1 MKKITQKT
9 MISLFGFKSRNTLNE
24 WNKSNDRK
32 VLDLI
37 NMYFD
42 ENDIIEF
49 LNKGKI
55 SEFDDYIKRKN
66 YSNLQKNNQDKI
78 IEMFLGT
85 YHELK
90 VKGEEIK
97 LKSLIENFNIM
108 QILETKFR
116 DMYAEQNF
124 FQYILTGYS
133 NKISNI
139 LLLAKILK
147 DSNLET
153 TLETAKKDLLYL
165 LNKYEL
171 KLIEDRVTHLL
182 TNNKKD
188 ILKGWINEQLDDL
201 SCYIILTNIPKVM
214 EILTSNINHLNKK
227 ILENISKEVKGE

>member
-1 MKKITQKT
+1 
-9 MISLFGFKSRNTLNE
+9 
-24 WNKSNDRK
+24 
-32 VLDLI
+32 
-37 NMYFD
+37 
-42 ENDIIEF
+42 
-49 LNKGKI
+49 
-55 SEFDDYIKRKN
+55 
-66 YSNLQKNNQDKI
+66 
-78 IEMFLGT
+78 MFLGT